1 MKLNEIIARELK
13 RAGRGATVTNVP
25 ESRKASADSLAKLEM
40 RIASEISENVAM
52 SARSITKA
60 SGMAVK

>member
-1 MKLNEIIARELK
+1 MNLSEIIERELE

-25 ESRKASADSLAKLEM
+25 ESRKASADSLEKLEM

-52 SARSITKA
+52 STRSMTIA